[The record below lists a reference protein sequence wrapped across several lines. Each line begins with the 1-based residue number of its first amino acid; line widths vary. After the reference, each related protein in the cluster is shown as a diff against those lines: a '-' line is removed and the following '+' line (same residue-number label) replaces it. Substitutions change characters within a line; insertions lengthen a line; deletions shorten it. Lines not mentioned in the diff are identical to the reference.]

1 MSRINKAF
9 EKEKAFIAFVTGGDP
24 DMETTEK
31 LIPKMAEAGADVIE
45 IGIPFSDPI
54 AEGVVIQE
62 ADVRALQAGTTTD
75 KLFEMVVRIRKK
87 TQVPLVFMTYMNP
100 IYTYGTERFMER
112 CAQVGIDGVIIPD
125 VPFEEKE
132 EVSKACQK
140 SGVKLISMIAPTSKE
155 RIHMIAREAEGFLYC
170 VSSLGVTGVR
180 NKITTDITEMI
191 EQVRQISDIP
201 CVIGFGIA
209 TPEQAYEMAKITDGV
224 IVGSAIVKLIAQYGK
239 KSIEPVCQY
248 IQTMKKAIRNAE
260 IDTKIS

>member
-1 MSRINKAF
+1 
-9 EKEKAFIAFVTGGDP
+9 
-24 DMETTEK
+24 
-31 LIPKMAEAGADVIE
+31 
-45 IGIPFSDPI
+45 
-54 AEGVVIQE
+54 
-62 ADVRALQAGTTTD
+62 
-75 KLFEMVVRIRKK
+75 
-87 TQVPLVFMTYMNP
+87 
-100 IYTYGTERFMER
+100 MER

-140 SGVKLISMIAPTSKE
+140 AGVKLISMIAPTSKE

-191 EQVRQISDIP
+191 EQVRKISDIP
-201 CVIGFGIA
+201 CAIGFGIA